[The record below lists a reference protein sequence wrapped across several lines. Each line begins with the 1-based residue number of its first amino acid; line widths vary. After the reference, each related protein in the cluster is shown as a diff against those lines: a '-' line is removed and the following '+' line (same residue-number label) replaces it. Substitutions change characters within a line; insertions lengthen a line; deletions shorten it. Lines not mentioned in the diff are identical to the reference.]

1 MEQTTIG
8 NKKIAN
14 GVLSKKRSSRRADDA
29 PEVMAEQLRQLAERF
44 ERIADTAQAN
54 EPRKDET

>member
-1 MEQTTIG
+1 MDQTTIG

-29 PEVMAEQLRQLAERF
+29 PEAMAEQLRQLAERF
-44 ERIADTAQAN
+44 ERIADSTQVG

>member
-29 PEVMAEQLRQLAERF
+29 PEVMAEQLRQLAG
-44 ERIADTAQAN
+44 ALN
-54 EPRKDET
+54 E